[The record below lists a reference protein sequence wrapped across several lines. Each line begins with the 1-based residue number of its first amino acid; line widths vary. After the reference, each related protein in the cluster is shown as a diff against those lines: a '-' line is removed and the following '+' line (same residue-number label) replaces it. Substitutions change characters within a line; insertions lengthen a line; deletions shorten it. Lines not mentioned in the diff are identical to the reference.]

1 MLNYKLPLSFKPRRS
16 GGFTLIEL
24 MIVIAIVAVL
34 VALAVP
40 AYQEYTIRAKIA
52 ECMVGAAPA
61 KLGISEFISTTGD
74 WPEDIDVAGISS
86 NGASKF
92 CNGFVGY
99 DSATGSFQID
109 VNEAAIEPNL
119 GQVQPELRPTSTSV
133 TTIAWTCRYGATG
146 PSELKYLPSTCRGS

>member
-1 MLNYKLPLSFKPRRS
+1 MLNYDIPLSLRKRHS

-40 AYQEYTIRAKIA
+40 AYQEYSIRAKIA

-74 WPEDIDVAGISS
+74 WPEDVDVAGISS
-86 NGASKF
+86 NGVSKY
-92 CNGFVGY
+92 CNGFIGY
-99 DSATGSFQID
+99 DSASGSFQID
-109 VNEAAIEPNL
+109 VNESAIEPNL
-119 GQVQPELRPTSTSV
+119 GQVQPELLPTV
-133 TTIAWTCRYGATG
+133 TGVSTIAWRCGFGATA
-146 PSELKYLPSTCRGS
+146 PAEIKFLPSTCRSS